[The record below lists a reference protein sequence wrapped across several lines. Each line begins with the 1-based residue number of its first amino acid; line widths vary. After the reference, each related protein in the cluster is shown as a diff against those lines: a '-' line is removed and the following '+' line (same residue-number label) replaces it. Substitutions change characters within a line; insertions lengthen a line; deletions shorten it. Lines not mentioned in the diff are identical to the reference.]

1 MPTRRFDHIHVDLVG
16 PLPPS
21 NGSRYLFTVIDR
33 FTRWPAA
40 YPLQDME
47 TSSCARALRQWISDF
62 GVPSDISSDRGT
74 QFTGQL
80 WKDLTQ
86 LLGIQLHHTT
96 SYHPQANGIVE
107 RFHRSLKASIMARMT
122 TETWSDEL
130 PWVMLGL
137 RTAPKPDLG
146 VSPAELVYGAP
157 LALPAEF
164 LSGQPDPDTPA
175 ALLHRIRERIA
186 QIAPIPTSWH
196 SKPVPH
202 EPTALMEA
210 QFVFVRR
217 DGRRS
222 PLQRPY
228 DGPYRVLQ
236 RNNKTFKIAMGNRE
250 EVISIDRL
258 KAAVLDPAEQI
269 VVAIPPTR
277 GRPRLVLQPVRFQQD
292 VQVQEF
298 SESSPPASPPLST
311 SKATLRSTSGRTMQV
326 PARYKD

>member
-186 QIAPIPTSWH
+186 QIAPIHGIRNPFLMSRQLLWKHSLSLSDATADDHLSNALTTVPTESCNATIKH
-196 SKPVPH
+196 SK
-202 EPTALMEA
+202 L
-210 QFVFVRR
+210 RWGI
-217 DGRRS
+217 GRR
-222 PLQRPY
+222 
-228 DGPYRVLQ
+228 
-236 RNNKTFKIAMGNRE
+236 
-250 EVISIDRL
+250 
-258 KAAVLDPAEQI
+258 
-269 VVAIPPTR
+269 
-277 GRPRLVLQPVRFQQD
+277 
-292 VQVQEF
+292 
-298 SESSPPASPPLST
+298 
-311 SKATLRSTSGRTMQV
+311 
-326 PARYKD
+326 